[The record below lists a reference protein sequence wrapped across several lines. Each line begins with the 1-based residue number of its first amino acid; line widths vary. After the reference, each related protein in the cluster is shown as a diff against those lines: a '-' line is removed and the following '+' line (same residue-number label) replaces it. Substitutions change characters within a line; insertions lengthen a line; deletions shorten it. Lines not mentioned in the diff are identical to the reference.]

1 MSSFAEKETNAGD
14 GKKAAVNWAANDDS
28 SDEESEA
35 EEEEGIRVGIFCTES
50 YRNVLLNV

>member
-1 MSSFAEKETNAGD
+1 MSSFADKETSAGD

-35 EEEEGIRVGIFCTES
+35 EEDEGIRVKKMCIES
-50 YRNVLLNV
+50 